1 MSKAS
6 ASSSAQA
13 PNKASIE
20 PLMKLQ
26 RLVDHQ
32 FNDIS
37 LLKQA
42 MTHKSAHRQH
52 NERLEFLGDAVLG
65 MVVGEH
71 LYKVFPDSPEGQ
83 LTRMRSAIVKGDTLA
98 EIALE
103 KGLGEFIQFGAGEL
117 KSGGKHRYSI
127 LADVVESIIGAIYLD
142 AGMQKCH
149 DFIHAWFGS
158 RITKLDPQIHPKDAK
173 TRLQEYLQS
182 RAIELPVYEV
192 VDIKGKDH
200 NQTFVVSCV
209 TATLAD
215 PIEAQGPS
223 RKRAEQRAA
232 QLTLEKL
239 QDDRR

>member
-6 ASSSAQA
+6 AGSSSQQ
-13 PNKASIE
+13 PNTASID
-20 PLMKLQ
+20 PFVKLQ
-26 RLVDHQ
+26 RLIDYQ
-32 FNDIS
+32 FNDVS

-42 MTHKSAHRQH
+42 LTHKSAHRQH

-65 MVVGEH
+65 MIVGEH
-71 LYKVFPDSPEGQ
+71 LFKAFPNSPEGK

-103 KGLGEFIQFGAGEL
+103 KGLGEFIQLGAGEL
-117 KSGGKHRYSI
+117 KSGGKQRYSI

-142 AGMQKCH
+142 AGMNQCY
-149 DFIHAWFGS
+149 DFIHALFGA
-158 RITKLDPQIHPKDAK
+158 RIAKLDPDVHPKDAK

-182 RAIELPVYEV
+182 RGIELPVYEV

-200 NQTFVVSCV
+200 NQTFTVSCNTV
-209 TATLAD
+209 TLSD
-215 PIEAQGPS
+215 PIQAQGAS
-223 RKRAEQRAA
+223 RKRAEQIAA

-239 QDDRR
+239 QDD

>member
-6 ASSSAQA
+6 AGSSSQQ
-13 PNKASIE
+13 PNTASID
-20 PLMKLQ
+20 PFVKLQ
-26 RLVDHQ
+26 RLIDYQ
-32 FNDIS
+32 FNDVG

-42 MTHKSAHRQH
+42 LTHKSAHRQH

-71 LYKVFPDSPEGQ
+71 LYKVFPDSPEGK

-103 KGLGEFIQFGAGEL
+103 KGLGEYIQLGAGEL
-117 KSGGKHRYSI
+117 KSGGKQRYSI

-142 AGMQKCH
+142 AGMQTCH
-149 DFIHAWFGS
+149 EFIHAWFGS
-158 RITKLDPQIHPKDAK
+158 RIAKLDPDVHPKDAK

-182 RAIELPVYEV
+182 QAIDLPVYEV

-200 NQTFVVSCV
+200 NQTFTVSCV
-209 TATLAD
+209 TATLSV
-215 PIEAQGPS
+215 PIQAQGPS